1 MIDSDHRSLS
11 IARQCQLLS
20 ISRSGFYYQ
29 PSGESE
35 LNLTLMRLI
44 DEQNMRTPYYGARQM
59 ARYLRREGYV
69 VGRKRIRRLM
79 QKMGLCVIYQRP
91 RTTVPAVDHE
101 VYPYLLRD
109 LVIDRP
115 NQVWCA
121 DITYI
126 QMRRGFLYLV
136 AIMDWASRKVLAWRL
151 SNTMDTSFCIE
162 ALEEALAKYGAPQI
176 FNSDQG
182 SQFTSPR
189 FTRILKEAGI
199 KISMDGK
206 GRWMDNVF
214 IERLWR
220 SLKYE
225 CVYLL
230 AFESGAEA
238 RKGIGAW
245 LKFYGASVPIRRSP
259 GSRPTRLTR
268 VLRDCPQK
276 RSSKN
281 AKNSNNRNWR
291 LDRPACLLRS
301 PTRGRSAPSPRR
313 SASAPRPT
321 RSMPL

>member
-1 MIDSDHRSLS
+1 MIDSEHPSLS
-11 IARQCQLLS
+11 IARQCQLVS

-44 DEQNMRTPYYGARQM
+44 DEQHMRTPFYGARQM
-59 ARYLRREGYV
+59 VRHLRREGYV
-69 VGRKRIRRLM
+69 VSRKRVRRLM
-79 QKMGLCVIYQRP
+79 QKMGLCVVYQRP
-91 RTTVPAVDHE
+91 RTTVPAADHE

-115 NQVWCA
+115 NQVWSV

-126 QMRRGFLYLV
+126 SMQRGFMYLV

-151 SNTMDTSFCIE
+151 SNTMDTEFCIE
-162 ALEEALAKYGAPQI
+162 ALEEALYKYGKPEV

-189 FTRILKEAGI
+189 FTRVLKDADV

-225 CVYLL
+225 CVYLH
-230 AFESGAEA
+230 AFETGTEA
-238 RKGIGAW
+238 RNGIRAW
-245 LKFYGASVPIRRSP
+245 MEFYGAQ
-259 GSRPTRLTR
+259 RPHSALAGLTP
-268 VLRDCPQK
+268 DEAYAGAASFSTDAEKQK
-276 RSSKN
+276 QKKQQQQKL
-281 AKNSNNRNWR
+281 A
-291 LDRPACLLRS
+291 A
-301 PTRGRSAPSPRR
+301 
-313 SASAPRPT
+313 
-321 RSMPL
+321 